1 MSHLSEDFLLD
12 PGPDSVGTLRL
23 RLTVLVGV
31 VALNLEVR
39 LCPKLSRDVELGDE
53 IVHEHL
59 LPLVPAEV
67 LGDVLCLIQE
77 VYLRHSMV
85 MKRTRRPL
93 IRITTHRTSAT
104 LHAVH

>member
-1 MSHLSEDFLLD
+1 MMHNSLPSPVPHSSVSAPTYMSHLSEDFLLD

-67 LGDVLCLIQE
+67 LCDVLCLI
-77 VYLRHSMV
+77 
-85 MKRTRRPL
+85 
-93 IRITTHRTSAT
+93 
-104 LHAVH
+104 

>member
-67 LGDVLCLIQE
+67 QSYFPEKCH
-77 VYLRHSMV
+77 YLSPVKAQGQPGVSSIIH
-85 MKRTRRPL
+85 
-93 IRITTHRTSAT
+93 
-104 LHAVH
+104 